1 MARLDTI
8 RALEKRGLSTQL
20 AEKTV
25 ELGYQLGTLK
35 KATLKELEKNF
46 FYKEILQL
54 IDVAKNNSID
64 RDEMVQKAIE
74 EGDVSDGPIS
84 ADQALRRVE
93 KKLGVIW
100 SLPEGYT
107 IDGVLKQI
115 SKKGQILLGVAFP
128 INSKQFRYPFHG
140 YVYLK
145 SRGICYQ
152 SVITEVVS
160 FDRPNIPEEKD
171 LLLSAHTGEPY
182 VTFLRI
188 ERLIEM
194 PRTIRLEEFRKMDG
208 TQVKSARNYTQV
220 EDSIDLDRE
229 RLRFEEE
236 RIVAL
241 DLFTKMG
248 LSKKVSLS
256 LFTHGIFLASQV
268 VIATDNELKDAGVP
282 NAKIAKLR
290 EAAAE
295 AAAIELQE
303 PITSKATVKKKKIA
317 DKESKPIK
325 KINKHRKMSTDLAS
339 KLPDIYV
346 EEISANAEQNKL
358 KRNDIEDLVKNY
370 TELDNQENKVRG
382 FINKMKSVLPQ
393 GVIREIAEKSISHK
407 LKPKQIEKVVEGSIE
422 QYESNKVDATEAVGV
437 IAAQS
442 IGEPGT
448 QMTMR
453 TFHYAGVAEM
463 NVTLGLPRLIEIVD
477 ARRVP
482 KTPIMEVF
490 LEPDISSSQKKAL
503 GIANLIEAQ
512 AVSQLAKISTDI
524 TNLRVLIEPDMKILK
539 SRNLPIEELAARIKK
554 KGRLKSKMTIEKGVI
569 TLEEQDVSFKKL
581 YLLEDKISHLMVDG
595 IGNIQ
600 RAIVRKEGN
609 EFVIFTEGSDLK
621 AILEVVGVDPTRT
634 NSNSI
639 HEVAEVLGIEAAR
652 IAIANE
658 LHKTLSEQGLSV
670 DHRHNMLVSDVMTNN
685 GTVQAIGRH
694 GISGAKVSVLARAA
708 FEITSTHLLQA
719 GLSGESDVLT
729 GVAENIIVGQPV
741 HLGTG
746 AVSAIYKPK
755 TKKTKKRGK

>member
-35 KATLKELEKNF
+35 KCSLKDLEKDF
-46 FYKEILQL
+46 YYKEILQL
-54 IDVAKNNSID
+54 IDVAKIKSID
-64 RDEMVQKAIE
+64 RDEIVDKALK
-74 EGDVSDGPIS
+74 EGDISDGPIS

-115 SKKGQILLGVAFP
+115 SRKGQVLLGVAFP

-160 FDRPNIPEEKD
+160 FDRPNIPEEKE
-171 LLLSAHTGEPY
+171 LLLSAHTSEPY

-220 EDSIDLDRE
+220 EDSLDLDRE

-236 RIVAL
+236 RINAL
-241 DLFTKMG
+241 KLFTEMG
-248 LSKKVSLS
+248 LSQKVSLS

-268 VIATDNELKDAGVP
+268 VIATDNELRAAGVP
-282 NAKIAKLR
+282 AAKLAKFR
-290 EAAAE
+290 DAAAE
-295 AAAIELQE
+295 AAAVELQE
-303 PITSKATVKKKKIA
+303 PVSSKTTVKKKKKA
-317 DKESKPIK
+317 EKEEKPVK
-325 KINKHRKMSTDLAS
+325 KINKFRKAAAKLAS
-339 KLPDIYV
+339 DLPGLYI
-346 EEISANAEQNKL
+346 EEISIEAETNKLGNKEIEGLVKEYTKLNNAETNIKEIL
-358 KRNDIEDLVKNY
+358 AKKE
-370 TELDNQENKVRG
+370 G
-382 FINKMKSVLPQ
+382 SLPQ
-393 GVIREIAEKSISHK
+393 GVVREIAEKSLKHK
-407 LKPKQIEKVVEGSIE
+407 LKPKQLEKVIDGGIL
-422 QYESNKVDATEAVGV
+422 QYVQNKVDATEAVGV

-477 ARRVP
+477 ARRIP

-490 LEPDISSSQKKAL
+490 LEPNVSSSQKKAL
-503 GIANLIEAQ
+503 EIANLIEAQ
-512 AVSQLAKISTDI
+512 SVSQLAKISTDI

-539 SRNLPIEELAARIKK
+539 TRGLPIEELAARIKK

-569 TLEEQDVSFKKL
+569 TLEEDDVSFKKL
-581 YLLEDKISHLMVDG
+581 YLLEDKVSHLMVDG

-600 RAIVRKEGN
+600 RAIVRKEGD
-609 EFVIFTEGSDLK
+609 EYVIFTEGSDLQS
-621 AILEVVGVDPTRT
+621 ILEVPGVDPTRT
-634 NSNSI
+634 NTNSI

-652 IAIANE
+652 IAISNE
-658 LHKTLSEQGLSV
+658 LHKTLSEQGLAV
-670 DHRHNMLVSDVMTNN
+670 DPRHNMLVSDVMTNT
-685 GTVQAIGRH
+685 GAIQAIGRH

-755 TKKTKKRGK
+755 SKKGGKK

>member
-8 RALEKRGLSTQL
+8 RALEKRGLSPEL

-25 ELGYQLGTLK
+25 DLGYLLGTLK
-35 KATLKELEKNF
+35 KASLKELRKNF
-46 FYKEILQL
+46 YYKEILQL
-54 IDVAKNNSID
+54 IDVSKNNSID
-64 RDEMVQKAIE
+64 REEIVTKALE
-74 EGDVSDGPIS
+74 EGDISEGPIS

-107 IDGVLKQI
+107 IDGLTSHI
-115 SKKGQILLGVAFP
+115 SKKGQVLLGVAFP
-128 INSKQFRYPFHG
+128 INSKQFRYPFNG

-145 SRGICYQ
+145 TRGICYQ
-152 SVITEVVS
+152 SVITEVLS
-160 FDRPNIPEEKD
+160 FDRPSVPEEEK
-171 LLLSAHTGEPY
+171 LLLPAHTDEPY

-188 ERLIEM
+188 ERLIQL

-220 EDSIDLDRE
+220 EDALDLDRE

-236 RIVAL
+236 RMFAVEL
-241 DLFTKMG
+241 YKGMG
-248 LSKKVSLS
+248 LSEKVSLG
-256 LFTHGIFLASQV
+256 LYTHGIFLASQV
-268 VIATDNELKDAGVP
+268 VTATDNELRNAGVP
-282 NAKIAKLR
+282 AAKMAKFR

-295 AAAIELQE
+295 AAAAELQE
-303 PITSKATVKKKKIA
+303 AAPAKSSTTKTKKAKKEETVTKKA
-317 DKESKPIK
+317 
-325 KINKHRKMSTDLAS
+325 NKFRRAALKAANN
-339 KLPDIYV
+339 LPEAYA
-346 EEISANAEQNKL
+346 EEIARKAETQKL
-358 KRNDIEDLVKNY
+358 KKDDLQKLIDQY
-370 TELDNQENKVRG
+370 TKLDNDENKIRKLIEKKG
-382 FINKMKSVLPQ
+382 EYLPQ
-393 GVIREIAEKSISHK
+393 GLSREIAEKSIAHK
-407 LKPKQIEKVVEGSIE
+407 LKDKQIDKIIDGAIL
-422 QYESNKVDATEAVGV
+422 QFQQNKVDATEAVGV

-477 ARRVP
+477 ARRIP
-482 KTPIMEVF
+482 KTPIMEVY
-490 LEPDISSSQKKAL
+490 LEPEISGSEKKAL
-503 GIANLIEAQ
+503 EIASRIEAKS
-512 AVSQLAKISTDI
+512 VSQLADVNTDI
-524 TNLRVLIEPDMKILK
+524 TNLRVLIEPNKKILK
-539 SRNLPIEELAARIKK
+539 QRGLSMEELAGRIKK
-554 KGRLKSKMTIEKGVI
+554 RGRLKSKITIEGGVI
-569 TLEEQDVSFKKL
+569 ILEEDEVSFKKL
-581 YLLEDKISHLMVDG
+581 YIIEDKVSHLMVDG

-600 RAIVRKEGN
+600 RAIVRKEN
-609 EFVIFTEGSDLK
+609 DEYVIFTEGSDLK
-621 AILEVVGVDPTRT
+621 AILAEEGVDPTRT
-634 NSNSI
+634 TTNSL

-652 IAIANE
+652 IAIATE

-670 DHRHNMLVSDVMTNN
+670 DHRHNMLVSDVMTNT
-685 GTVQAIGRH
+685 GAIQAIGRH

-719 GLSGESDVLT
+719 GLTGESDVLT

-755 TKKTKKRGK
+755 KKAKGRK

>member
-282 NAKIAKLR
+282 NAKIAKFR

-295 AAAIELQE
+295 AAAIELQK

>member
-241 DLFTKMG
+241 DLFIKMG

-407 LKPKQIEKVVEGSIE
+407 LKPKQIEKVIEGSIE

-685 GTVQAIGRH
+685 GNVQAIGRH

>member
-35 KATLKELEKNF
+35 KCTLKKLEKDF
-46 FYKEILQL
+46 YYKEILQL
-54 IDVAKNNSID
+54 IDVSKNNSID
-64 RDEMVQKAIE
+64 RDDIVDKALK
-74 EGDVSDGPIS
+74 EGNISDGPIS

-115 SKKGQILLGVAFP
+115 SRKGQVLLGVAFP

-145 SRGICYQ
+145 TRGICYQ

-160 FDRPNIPEEKD
+160 FDRPNIPEEKE

-220 EDSIDLDRE
+220 EDSLDLDRE

-236 RIVAL
+236 RINAL
-241 DLFTKMG
+241 KLFTDMG
-248 LSKKVSLS
+248 LSQKVSRS

-268 VIATDNELKDAGVP
+268 VIATDNELRGAGVP
-282 NAKIAKLR
+282 AAKLAKFR
-290 EAAAE
+290 DAAAE
-295 AAAIELQE
+295 AAAVELQE
-303 PITSKATVKKKKIA
+303 PVTSKATVKKKKKIE
-317 DKESKPIK
+317 KEGKPVK
-325 KINKHRKMSTDLAS
+325 KINKFRKQANSLTS
-339 KLPDIYV
+339 ELPGLYS
-346 EEISANAEQNKL
+346 EEIAIEAETNKL
-358 KRNDIEDLVKNY
+358 AKSDIEALVKTYTKLNDVENDIKEMLSK
-370 TELDNQENKVRG
+370 KKG
-382 FINKMKSVLPQ
+382 PLPQ
-393 GVIREIAEKSISHK
+393 GVIREIAEKSIKHK
-407 LKPKQIEKVVEGSIE
+407 LKPKQIETVIDGGIK
-422 QYESNKVDATEAVGV
+422 QYIRNKVDATEAVGV

-477 ARRVP
+477 ARRIP

-490 LEPDISSSQKKAL
+490 LEPNVSASQKKAL
-503 GIANLIEAQ
+503 EIANLIEAQ
-512 AVSQLAKISTDI
+512 SVSQLAKISTDI

-539 SRNLPIEELAARIKK
+539 TRGLPIEELAARIKK
-554 KGRLKSKMTIEKGVI
+554 KGRLKSKLTIEKGTI
-569 TLEEQDVSFKKL
+569 ILEEDAVSFKKL
-581 YLLEDKISHLMVDG
+581 YLLEDKVSHLMVDG

-600 RAIVRKEGN
+600 RAIVRKEGD
-609 EFVIFTEGSDLK
+609 EFVIFTEGSDLQ
-621 AILEVVGVDPTRT
+621 AILEVAGVDPTRT
-634 NSNSI
+634 NTNSI

-658 LHKTLSEQGLSV
+658 LHKTLSEQGLAV
-670 DHRHNMLVSDVMTNN
+670 DTRHNMLVSDVMTNT
-685 GTVQAIGRH
+685 GSIQAIGRH

-755 TKKTKKRGK
+755 AKKGKKGGK

>member
-8 RALEKRGLSTQL
+8 RALEKRGLSPEL

-25 ELGYQLGTLK
+25 ELGYLLGSLK
-35 KATLKELEKNF
+35 KSDLKTLRKNF
-46 FYKEILQL
+46 YYKEILQL
-54 IDVAKNNSID
+54 IDVSKNNIID
-64 RDEMVQKAIE
+64 RDEIVAKALE
-74 EGDVSDGPIS
+74 EGDISEGPIS

-107 IDGVLKQI
+107 IDGLTSHI
-115 SKKGQILLGVAFP
+115 SKKGQVLLGVAFP

-152 SVITEVVS
+152 SVISEVLS
-160 FDRPNIPEEKD
+160 FDRPGVPEETK
-171 LLLSAHTGEPY
+171 LLLPAHTEEPY

-188 ERLIEM
+188 ERLIEL

-220 EDSIDLDRE
+220 EDALDLERE

-236 RIVAL
+236 R
-241 DLFTKMG
+241 LFAVNMYTGMG
-248 LSKKVSLS
+248 LSEKVSLS
-256 LFTHGIFLASQV
+256 LYTHGMFLASQV
-268 VIATDNELKDAGVP
+268 VTATDNELRNAGVP
-282 NAKIAKLR
+282 ATKIAKFR
-290 EAAAE
+290 EAVAE
-295 AAAIELQE
+295 AAAAELQE
-303 PITSKATVKKKKIA
+303 PVATKKTAAKSKKG
-317 DKESKPIK
+317 SKDEPVTK
-325 KINKHRKMSTDLAS
+325 KINKFRKGALKASADLPAV
-339 KLPDIYV
+339 YA
-346 EEISANAEQNKL
+346 EEIAQEAETKKL
-358 KRNDIEDLVKNY
+358 SKNDIQEMVDEY
-370 TELDNQENKVRG
+370 TALTDKENK
-382 FINKMKSVLPQ
+382 INEIISKKGDKLPQ
-393 GVIREIAEKSISHK
+393 GIAREIAEKSIAHK
-407 LKPKQIEKVVEGSIE
+407 LKDKQIDKIIDGAII
-422 QYESNKVDATEAVGV
+422 QFNQNKVDATEAVGV

-463 NVTLGLPRLIEIVD
+463 NVTLGLPRLIEVVD
-477 ARRVP
+477 ARRIP
-482 KTPIMEVF
+482 KTPIMEVY
-490 LEPDISSSQKKAL
+490 LEPSISSSEKKAL
-503 GIANLIEAQ
+503 EIASRIEAKSV
-512 AVSQLAKISTDI
+512 AQLADVNTDI
-524 TNLRVLIEPDMKILK
+524 TNLRVLIEPNMKIMKQRGL
-539 SRNLPIEELAARIKK
+539 SMEELAGRIKK
-554 KGRLKSKMTIEKGVI
+554 RGRLKSKITIENGVI
-569 TLEEQDVSFKKL
+569 ILEEDEVSFKKL
-581 YLLEDKISHLMVDG
+581 YIIEDKVSHLMVDG

-600 RAIVRKEGN
+600 RAIVRKEGD
-609 EFVIFTEGSDLK
+609 EYVIFTEGSDLQK
-621 AILEVVGVDPTRT
+621 ILEEEGVDPTRT
-634 NSNSI
+634 STNSL

-652 IAIANE
+652 ISIATE

-670 DHRHNMLVSDVMTNN
+670 DHRHNMLVSDVMTNT
-685 GTVQAIGRH
+685 GSIQAIGRH

-719 GLSGESDVLT
+719 GLTGESDVLT

-755 TKKTKKRGK
+755 KKAKGRK